1 MLLESLIAFLAARV
15 IVYSP
20 LSIYTVA
27 NQARKLERVDKT
39 LAFTSLLYGSCFIM
53 RLL

>member
-1 MLLESLIAFLAARV
+1 MLLESLNAFLVARV
-15 IVYSP
+15 IIS
-20 LSIYTVA
+20 LYTVA
-27 NQARKLERVDKT
+27 NQARKLEWVDKT